1 MFLLFKS
8 VDQKTL
14 GPIQVLGTWYD
25 YKFGFIPDTHKDIIE
40 YRHLKPR
47 ILAEEV
53 ATKWVFIDGYRGY
66 ISVRPGTPQNL
77 ALRVISSEESGDD
90 KVKYYLTE
98 DDMANTTLLIK
109 EILRY
114 RLDEIYDKRMLA
126 LNLNVSDLEY
136 SSWEQQKAEALAFTS
151 DNTSATPLLSTLA
164 SARGITVDEMV
175 SKVIS
180 AIDAYTGSLSTLLAA
195 KQLLEAEIKACQN
208 IADCHRLMHNK
219 FEISMSAAQMAE
231 EGIDYG
237 AKFDI

>member
-47 ILAEEV
+47 ILTEEV
-53 ATKWVFIDGYRGY
+53 ATKWIFIDGYRGY

-77 ALRVISSEESGDD
+77 ALRVISSEETGDD
-90 KVKYYLTE
+90 KIKYYLTE
-98 DDMANTTLLIK
+98 DDITNTITLIK

-136 SSWEQQKAEALAFTS
+136 SSWDQQKSEALAFTN
-151 DNTSATPLLSTLA
+151 DNASPTPLLSSLA
-164 SARGITVDEMV
+164 LARGITLDEMV
-175 SKVIS
+175 TKVNS
-180 AIDAYTGSLSTLLAA
+180 AIDAHTDALSNLLAA
-195 KQLLEAEIKACQN
+195 KQAAETEIKACQS

-219 FEISMSAAQMAE
+219 FEISMSYAQQQE
-231 EGIDYG
+231 EGVDY
-237 AKFDI
+237 AARFDL